1 MDAGEQGENP
11 DLMPGLD
18 QRPPNGVAVSADDFI
33 ASHNTTQDA
42 MAKMKKGVAE
52 GKWNYPPEYTKKAN
66 ADDEDELK
74 VSLINKD
81 ARKAWRKKQ
90 KAKAHKDLMTGK
102 KKEPGV
108 AEGAIDNLEARRIE
122 DLNLLMDEIL
132 VRFRTEK
139 LPAHYRDALKQRL
152 DQLKAERNSYY
163 HART

>member
-1 MDAGEQGENP
+1 MVEK
-11 DLMPGLD
+11 
-18 QRPPNGVAVSADDFI
+18 GVKPKLVVVSPRRLTATQDWLADDRYRDDGSVF
-33 ASHNTTQDA
+33 
-42 MAKMKKGVAE
+42 E
-52 GKWNYPPEYTKKAN
+52 EYADHPVVLTLDGEAYILDGHHRCSGALTAN
-66 ADDEDELK
+66 RKIK
-74 VSLINKD
+74 VYVFGGLV
-81 ARKAWRKKQ
+81 
-90 KAKAHKDLMTGK
+90 
-102 KKEPGV
+102 GV